1 MAKKQHAVLTL
12 EQRASRTLVHYHVRR
27 PELDAPEM
35 PFQPFLLRSVIVRI
49 YFKAESAD
57 IRSQQTTVEWR
68 MGNGIFE
75 NRRPILGKRAVGIF

>member
-1 MAKKQHAVLTL
+1 
-12 EQRASRTLVHYHVRR
+12 
-27 PELDAPEM
+27 M

-57 IRSQQTTVEWR
+57 IQQTTVEWR

-75 NRRPILGKRAVGIF
+75 NRRPILGKRAVGIS